1 MMANEF
7 DSHGLLIR
15 RRYQRLALSIL
26 LLIILVGVQPLLWR
40 LVKRQAELV
49 HSRRTLEQQQA
60 DVQLRVQAMRD
71 NLNQQQDNI
80 STMDAVAPQFKSLPQ
95 AVERL
100 ELLAERRSLSLE
112 IQGINR
118 QAVEDRSRIKP
129 VTVVL
134 RAFGPVESVLS
145 FMEQIEHVQE
155 LTQIESWQLE
165 PTQAPP
171 GVVLE
176 PSATN
181 YSFSAEIIFFLRTKD
196 NVNE

>member
-1 MMANEF
+1 MTNEF
-7 DSHGLLIR
+7 DSHSLVIK

-60 DVQLRVQAMRD
+60 DVQLRAEAMRG
-71 NLNQQQDNI
+71 NLNQQRDNI

-100 ELLAERRSLSLE
+100 ELLAERRALSLE
-112 IQGINR
+112 IQGISRLN
-118 QAVEDRSRIKP
+118 VEDTTSIRP
-129 VTVVL
+129 VSVVL

-155 LTQIESWQLE
+155 LTQVQSWQLE
-165 PTQAPP
+165 PSEAPP
-171 GVVLE
+171 SVILE
-176 PSATN
+176 GAGTN
-181 YSFSAEIIFFLRTKD
+181 YRLSAEIIFFLRAED
-196 NVNE
+196 NGN